1 MMVQEKKANG
11 KKVYYIKGQIVNIFG
26 FPGHM
31 VSVVT
36 TLTLQHST
44 TNSE

>member
-1 MMVQEKKANG
+1 MTVQEKKANG

-26 FPGHM
+26 FSGHM

-36 TLTLQHST
+36 TLTLQYT
-44 TNSE
+44 TSNSK